1 MIVGKEECYG
11 ANSTTYNNLKMSSS
25 DFGKRQENFERIPS
39 QTDARKLKL
48 GMQDTR
54 SLTSMVNS
62 LNAKFLELNV
72 DLRNKYFYCHRHM
85 HKYIIIFI
93 KIRLGNVIRERNY
106 PLYTEDNFCVKKSI
120 DIGIIGLLSSRKED
134 ILPLSYLKGTLYF

>member
-48 GMQDTR
+48 GMQNTR

-62 LNAKFLELNV
+62 LNTKFFEINV
-72 DLRNKYFYCHRHM
+72 DLITIFVAVEIC
-85 HKYIIIFI
+85 III
-93 KIRLGNVIRERNY
+93 
-106 PLYTEDNFCVKKSI
+106 
-120 DIGIIGLLSSRKED
+120 
-134 ILPLSYLKGTLYF
+134 